1 METGSGRQSD
11 MGSTEPV
18 NLIQCPLTQFLL
30 LHAVGKS
37 A

>member
-11 MGSTEPV
+11 MGSIESV
-18 NLIQCPLTQFLL
+18 NLIQFPLIQLLL